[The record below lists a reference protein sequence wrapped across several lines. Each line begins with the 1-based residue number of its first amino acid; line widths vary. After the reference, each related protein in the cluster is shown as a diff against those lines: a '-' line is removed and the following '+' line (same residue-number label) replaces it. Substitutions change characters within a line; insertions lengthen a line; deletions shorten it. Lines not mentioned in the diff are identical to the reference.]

1 MVLKHTRSAVRGA
14 ETSSRCVVNALQLEP
29 RLLKEGEV
37 DYVCGQME
45 DVKNTKQHLKNS
57 NREFIFK
64 N

>member
-37 DYVCGQME
+37 GYVYGQME
-45 DVKNTKQHLKNS
+45 DVKNTKQTFKELKQ
-57 NREFIFK
+57 RIYF
-64 N
+64 